1 MKKITTVFFI
11 FISLICK
18 AQHDYPKAQ
27 HLSTYF
33 LGAQRCGDT
42 DSWIHGA
49 CHLKDGLQIGK
60 DLTGGWHDCG
70 DYIKFHHTGPFT
82 ALMYLYGFENFTDAY
97 ADNYSQYK
105 SAPPSNGIPDI
116 LDEVKIETDYLI
128 RCINNG
134 IIYWQIGDA
143 KDHNSFS
150 EPVTQSNESA
160 ANGGGIRP
168 VLSTTSGHSNALGNA
183 ASALALMSIIYSP
196 YDNAY
201 ATTCL
206 NAGKEYYKIA
216 TTNPEGTADPD
227 NFYGGPGGLATKK
240 HEDELGL
247 AAAILFRATN
257 DNSYLVSAEIYSNTT
272 TNLWDEFYYGNV
284 HPLLQVE
291 LYKLTQKKIYLDNIA
306 LKVNNYSLSTCGY
319 YHSTNWGSLPFAG
332 NAAFLAALYHK
343 LSGNIN
349 AYNFAKSNINFI
361 LGSHGYISK
370 DAPDNFSFLIGY
382 NELGGSYPKHPH
394 HSAAF
399 GKKLN
404 AWTIYN
410 NEKNNPGSETY
421 LHELKGG
428 LAGGP
433 ESECDNFT
441 DNIDNYISSEYCSY
455 YGAGFMGGLA
465 AVNSIENNLTANST
479 DEIDLRISISYLSG
493 SKARINLN
501 SSTTL
506 YVYSITGKC
515 VMKSPKSFEHILD
528 FKGLKCGV
536 YFIKDLKSKKVF
548 KYLNRQQD
556 F

>member
-1 MKKITTVFFI
+1 MKQVTLVI
-11 FISLICK
+11 FIMTHIICG
-18 AQHDYPKAQ
+18 AQHNYPKAQ

-33 LGAQRCGDT
+33 LGAQRCGNT

-49 CHLKDGLQIGK
+49 CHLNDGQQIGK

-82 ALMYLYGFENFTDAY
+82 ALMYLSGFENFTYSY

-128 RCINNG
+128 KCLNNG
-134 IIYWQIGDA
+134 TIYWQISDA

-150 EPVTQSNESA
+150 EPVTQSNESEEK
-160 ANGGGIRP
+160 GGGIRP
-168 VLSTTSGHSNALGNA
+168 VLSTKSGHSNALGNA
-183 ASALALMSIIYSP
+183 ASALALMSIIYKP
-196 YDNAY
+196 YDNIY
-201 ATTCL
+201 SITCL

-216 TTNPEGTADPD
+216 TINPEGTADPD
-227 NFYGGPGGLATKK
+227 KFYGGTGGLETKGYA
-240 HEDELGL
+240 DELGL

-257 DNSYLVSAEIYSNTT
+257 DNNYLLSAESYSNVSA
-272 TNLWDEFYYGNV
+272 NLWDEFYYGNV

-291 LYKLTQKKIYLDNIA
+291 LYNLTQKKSYLDNIA

-332 NAAFLAALYHK
+332 NASFLAALYHK
-343 LSGNIN
+343 LSGNID

-361 LGSHGYISK
+361 LGSHEYISK
-370 DAPDNFSFLIGY
+370 DAPENFSFLIGY

-399 GKKLN
+399 GKKVN

-410 NEKNNPGSETY
+410 NEKDNPGSETY

-433 ESECDNFT
+433 ESECSNFN
-441 DNIDNYISSEYCSY
+441 DNINNYISSEYCSY

-465 AVNSIENNLTANST
+465 AVNTIENNLTATQKSET
-479 DEIDLRISISYLSG
+479 DLIPRISYLSD
-493 SKARINLN
+493 SRARININ
-501 SSTTL
+501 PPASL
-506 YVYSITGKC
+506 YVYSMNGKYI
-515 VMKSPKSFEHILD
+515 MKSQKSSEHILN
-528 FKGLKCGV
+528 FRGLKYGV
-536 YFIKDLKSKKVF
+536 YFIKGLKSKKVF
-548 KYLNRQQD
+548 KYINR
-556 F
+556 